1 MLHINVGKDINEI
14 NKRLSLAKAK
24 NNFYAVLAGRKPG
37 IYRNWAECQRQVIG
51 FKGAKFKGF
60 VTLEEAEA
68 FMGSRNG
75 SSSAG
80 NGTGCGA
87 GLVGNGMD
95 GGAGDFPKGTVIFVD
110 GSYMKGRYSWGFA
123 AYEDGELV
131 DTRNG
136 AGTSKD
142 AAKLHNV
149 AGEMDAA
156 REAVLW
162 AEAQGLEDTGV
173 TICHDYEG
181 IAAWP
186 LGHWQAK
193 LPQTQEYAAFMQQRL
208 GWVRFQKVAGHT
220 GVEGNEL
227 ADRLAKEALL

>member
-1 MLHINVGKDINEI
+1 
-14 NKRLSLAKAK
+14 
-24 NNFYAVLAGRKPG
+24 
-37 IYRNWAECQRQVIG
+37 
-51 FKGAKFKGF
+51 
-60 VTLEEAEA
+60 
-68 FMGSRNG
+68 MGSRNG
-75 SSSAG
+75 AGSAG
-80 NGTGCGA
+80 NGTGSGA
-87 GLVGNGMD
+87 GSAVNGK
-95 GGAGDFPKGTVIFVD
+95 GQENGDFSSGTVIFVD

-123 AYEDGELV
+123 AYEGGELIY
-131 DTRNG
+131 TANG

>member
-1 MLHINVGKDINEI
+1 MLHILHISVGKDINEI
-14 NKRLSLAKAK
+14 NKRLSVAKAK

-37 IYRNWAECQRQVIG
+37 IYRTWAECQRQVIG

-68 FMGSRNG
+68 FMCSRNG
-75 SSSAG
+75 SSSA
-80 NGTGCGA
+80 
-87 GLVGNGMD
+87 GNGMD

-123 AYEDGELV
+123 AYEGGELIY
-131 DTRNG
+131 TANG

-193 LPQTQEYAAFMQQRL
+193 LPQTQEYAAFMQPRL

>member
-1 MLHINVGKDINEI
+1 M
-14 NKRLSLAKAK
+14 AKAK
-24 NNFYAVLAGRKPG
+24 NNFYGVLVGRQPG
-37 IYRNWAECQRQVIG
+37 IYRTWAECQRQVIG

-75 SSSAG
+75 AGHVG
-80 NGTGCGA
+80 NGTGSGA
-87 GLVGNGMD
+87 GTAGNGSRQ
-95 GGAGDFPKGTVIFVD
+95 GIGAAGKGKRQGSDDFAQGTVIFVD

-123 AYEDGELV
+123 AYEEGELV
-131 DTRNG
+131 FTANG

-156 REAVLW
+156 REAVQW
-162 AEAQGLEDTGV
+162 AEAQGLDDTGV

-186 LGHWQAK
+186 LGHWQAR
-193 LPQTQEYAAFMQQRL
+193 LPQTQEYAAFMQPRL

>member
-1 MLHINVGKDINEI
+1 M
-14 NKRLSLAKAK
+14 AKAK
-24 NNFYAVLAGRKPG
+24 NNFYGVLVGRKPG
-37 IYRNWAECQRQVIG
+37 IYKAWAECQRQVIG

-68 FMGSRNG
+68 FMGSRSGAG
-75 SSSAG
+75 SVR
-80 NGTGCGA
+80 NGTGGRS
-87 GLVGNGMD
+87 D
-95 GGAGDFPKGTVIFVD
+95 DFSRGTVIFVD
-110 GSYMKGRYSWGFA
+110 GSYMQERYSWGVA
-123 AYEDGELV
+123 AYEDGQLV
-131 DTRNG
+131 AEFNG

-142 AAKLHNV
+142 AAKLRNV

-156 REAVLW
+156 RQAVIW
-162 AEAQGLEDTGV
+162 AENHGLDETGV

-193 LPQTQEYAAFMQQRL
+193 LPQTQEYAAFMQPRL

-220 GVEGNEL
+220 GVEGNER

>member
-1 MLHINVGKDINEI
+1 M
-14 NKRLSLAKAK
+14 AKAK
-24 NNFYAVLAGRKPG
+24 NNFYAVLAGRQPG
-37 IYRNWAECQRQVIG
+37 IYKTWAECQRQVIG

-60 VTLEEAEA
+60 VTLEGAEA

-75 SSSAG
+75 AGSAG
-80 NGTGCGA
+80 NGTGSGA
-87 GLVGNGMD
+87 GSAVNGK
-95 GGAGDFPKGTVIFVD
+95 GQENGDFSSGTVIFVD

-123 AYEDGELV
+123 AYEGGELIY
-131 DTRNG
+131 TANG
-136 AGTSKD
+136 AGISKD

-193 LPQTQEYAAFMQQRL
+193 LPQTQEYAAFMQPRL
-208 GWVRFQKVAGHT
+208 GWVHFQKVAGHT

>member
-1 MLHINVGKDINEI
+1 M
-14 NKRLSLAKAK
+14 AKAK
-24 NNFYAVLAGRKPG
+24 NNFYAVLAGRQPG
-37 IYRNWAECQRQVIG
+37 IYRTWAECQRQVIG

-60 VTLEEAEA
+60 VTLEDAEA

-75 SSSAG
+75 VGSAR
-80 NGTGCGA
+80 NGTGSGA
-87 GLVGNGMD
+87 GSAVNGK
-95 GGAGDFPKGTVIFVD
+95 GQENGDFSSGTVIFVD

-123 AYEDGELV
+123 AYEGGELIY
-131 DTRNG
+131 TANG

-193 LPQTQEYAAFMQQRL
+193 LPQTQEYAAFMQPRL

>member
-1 MLHINVGKDINEI
+1 M
-14 NKRLSLAKAK
+14 AKAK
-24 NNFYAVLAGRKPG
+24 NNYYAVLAGRQPG
-37 IYRNWAECQRQVIG
+37 IYRTWAECQRQVTG

-60 VTLEEAEA
+60 VTLPEAEA
-68 FMGSRNG
+68 FMNSLSGR
-75 SSSAG
+75 A
-80 NGTGCGA
+80 A
-87 GLVGNGMD
+87 VGNGGMPE
-95 GGAGDFPKGTVIFVD
+95 GAGDDSARGVVIFVD
-110 GSYMKGRYSWGFA
+110 GSYIKGRYSWGFA
-123 AYEDGELV
+123 AYEDGELIF
-131 DTRNG
+131 TQNG
-136 AGTSKD
+136 TGSSAE

-162 AEAQGLEDTGV
+162 AEAQGMEDRGV

-186 LGHWQAK
+186 LKHWQAK
-193 LPQTQEYAAFMQQRL
+193 LPLTQAYAAFMQPRL

-227 ADRLAKEALL
+227 ADRLAKEALGV

>member
-1 MLHINVGKDINEI
+1 
-14 NKRLSLAKAK
+14 
-24 NNFYAVLAGRKPG
+24 
-37 IYRNWAECQRQVIG
+37 
-51 FKGAKFKGF
+51 
-60 VTLEEAEA
+60 
-68 FMGSRNG
+68 
-75 SSSAG
+75 
-80 NGTGCGA
+80 
-87 GLVGNGMD
+87 
-95 GGAGDFPKGTVIFVD
+95 
-110 GSYMKGRYSWGFA
+110 MKGRYSWGFA
-123 AYEDGELV
+123 AYEEGELV
-131 DTRNG
+131 FTANG
-136 AGTSKD
+136 AGTSRD

-156 REAVLW
+156 REAVRW

-186 LGHWQAK
+186 LGHWQAE
-193 LPQTQEYAAFMQQRL
+193 LPQTQDYAAFMQPRL

>member
-1 MLHINVGKDINEI
+1 M
-14 NKRLSLAKAK
+14 AKAK
-24 NNFYAVLAGRKPG
+24 NNFYAVLAGRQPG
-37 IYRNWAECQRQVIG
+37 IYKTWAECQRQVIG

-75 SSSAG
+75 IGAARKGKRQGSGAFSR
-80 NGTGCGA
+80 GTA
-87 GLVGNGMD
+87 
-95 GGAGDFPKGTVIFVD
+95 IFVD
-110 GSYMKGRYSWGFA
+110 GSYMKGRYSWGVA
-123 AYEDGELV
+123 AYEEGELV
-131 DTRNG
+131 FTANG
-136 AGTSKD
+136 AGTSRD

-156 REAVLW
+156 REAVRW

-193 LPQTQEYAAFMQQRL
+193 LPQTQEYAAFMQPRL

>member
-1 MLHINVGKDINEI
+1 M
-14 NKRLSLAKAK
+14 AKAK
-24 NNFYAVLAGRKPG
+24 NNFYAVLAGRQPG
-37 IYRNWAECQRQVIG
+37 IYKTWAECQRQVIG

-75 SSSAG
+75 IGAARK
-80 NGTGCGA
+80 GTRQGS
-87 GLVGNGMD
+87 
-95 GGAGDFPKGTVIFVD
+95 GDFSRGTVIFVD

-123 AYEDGELV
+123 AYEEGELV
-131 DTRNG
+131 FTANG

-156 REAVLW
+156 REAVRW

-193 LPQTQEYAAFMQQRL
+193 LPQTQEYAAFMQPRL